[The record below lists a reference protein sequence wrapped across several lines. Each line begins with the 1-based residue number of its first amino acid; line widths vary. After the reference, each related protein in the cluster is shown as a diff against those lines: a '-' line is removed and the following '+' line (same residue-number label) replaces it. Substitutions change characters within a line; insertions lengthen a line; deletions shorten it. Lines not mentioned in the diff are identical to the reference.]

1 MREHYATLS
10 GCVALIYNLRRNADL
25 IYKSQVTP
33 STSRRPRKLYREDIY
48 GIAAASIGAG
58 GIQSSATHHKWDISG
73 NCERGFHKMLYSH
86 KEVLPSG
93 SANPPMSIELVT
105 RCRKCSKCLQA
116 RGNLW
121 RARALIETKKAA
133 RTWLATL
140 TLSPESHFKIQ
151 CEIRGI
157 EGSQGVDYD
166 ALPEPERFALQH
178 AAIGKQITRWVKRVR
193 KNSGA
198 PFKYLLVAEAHK
210 SGLPHYHGLF
220 HESAPERPLRYEVLK
235 HSWPLGFAQY
245 KLVKDPRGASYVS
258 KYLAKSALARVR
270 ASVGY
275 GLSE

>member
-1 MREHYATLS
+1 M
-10 GCVALIYNLRRNADL
+10 I
-25 IYKSQVTP
+25 IKSQVTP
-33 STSRRPRKLYREDIY
+33 TTSRRPRKLFREDIY

-58 GIQSSATHHKWDISG
+58 GEQASATHHKWDISG
-73 NCERGFHKMLYSH
+73 NCERGFHKILYSH

-93 SANPPMSIELVT
+93 SENAPMSIELIT

-121 RARALIETKKAA
+121 RARALIETKRAS

-140 TLSPESHFKIQ
+140 TLSPQAHYEIM
-151 CEIRGI
+151 CEIRSH

-166 ALPEPERFALQH
+166 ALPEPEQFGLRH
-178 AAIGKQITRWVKRVR
+178 NAIGKHLTRWIKRVR
-193 KNSGA
+193 KNSKA

-220 HESAPERPLRYEVLK
+220 HESHPERPLRYDVLQ
-235 HSWPLGFAQY
+235 HSWPLGFARY
-245 KLVKDPRGASYVS
+245 KLVKDARGAAYAS

-275 GLSE
+275 GISE